1 MGSPSPAGSV
11 TDLLVV
17 GYGNDLRSD
26 DRAGR
31 VVAEAI
37 DEMGLDGVEVRS
49 QSQLTPELAL
59 EVAGRARVVFV
70 DANVDVTE
78 MTRFVVEAGPPAG
91 GPMTHHGDPA
101 SLLALVRNVGE
112 QPGEAIVLSIPA
124 SNLEMGFELSE
135 ATAAGVDQAIAEIVE
150 LSTEY

>member
-1 MGSPSPAGSV
+1 M

-31 VVAEAI
+31 VVADAI
-37 DEMGLDGVEVRS
+37 EELGLPGVAVRS

-70 DANVDVTE
+70 DADVDVDRL
-78 MTRFVVEAGPPAG
+78 TRPVVEAGPPSG

-101 SLLALVRNVGE
+101 SLLALVANVGD
-112 QPGEAIVLSIPA
+112 QPGEAIVLSVPA

-135 ATAAGVDQAIAEIVE
+135 RTAAAVEEAIAAIVA
-150 LSTEY
+150 LAGA

>member
-1 MGSPSPAGSV
+1 M

-26 DRAGR
+26 DGAGR
-31 VVAEAI
+31 VVAETI
-37 DEMGLDGVEVRS
+37 DEMGLEGVEVRS

-59 EVAGRARVVFV
+59 LVAGRERVVFV
-70 DANVDVTE
+70 DANVDATE
-78 MTRFVVEAGPPAG
+78 LTRSVVAPGPPGG

-101 SLLALVRNVGE
+101 SLLSLVGNVGDP
-112 QPGEAIVLSIPA
+112 PGEAIVFSIPA

-135 ATAAGVDQAIAEIVE
+135 ATAAAVERAIAEIVE
-150 LSTEY
+150 LSRAPRPS